1 MVATVGD
8 PAGPMS
14 IHTSKIRDTALTSSW
29 LSAGQGPT
37 APLSAYQYALTANFV
52 LKLFKVVQMA
62 SSLFASD

>member
-1 MVATVGD
+1 MVAAVGD

-14 IHTSKIRDTALTSSW
+14 IQTSKIRDAALTSSW

-37 APLSAYQYALTANFV
+37 ALTANFV
-52 LKLFKVVQMA
+52 LKLFKAVQMA